1 MNHILQIQKRNIK
14 TGFISNLIMFKEN
27 LSLILFK
34 IYVFSMMIGEGLMFV
49 ILTITK
55 TGKEL
60 KLLFQKKI
68 KI

>member
-14 TGFISNLIMFKEN
+14 TGFISNPIMYKEN

-34 IYVFSMMIGEGLMFV
+34 IYVFSIMIGEVLMFV

-60 KLLFQKKI
+60 KHPFQK
-68 KI
+68 